1 MGRLNRVFEHAGMP
15 YGPCLELG
23 SEVSKEAAKKRKNDA
38 SAGPAGKHA
47 KVSGQMAMAL
57 KASAAPRGSGAA
69 SLKMALAKT
78 APAPH
83 AKSAPKVSYTVP
95 RERERSLHTCAQD
108 VQITRIVTI

>member
-1 MGRLNRVFEHAGMP
+1 MGRLNRVFEQAGVP

-47 KVSGQMAMAL
+47 KSGQMAMAL

-83 AKSAPKVSYTVP
+83 VKSAPKVSYTVP